1 MVLTLCAR
9 SREPDAA
16 VRASNILDS
25 MEELHAQG
33 RNVIANSRCYSA
45 VITAWARS
53 GSPEAVNRAFNLIN
67 RMEQNRRNGS
77 PHGVPNAHCYNS
89 CIHTIAK
96 SSEKDKVKYCL
107 DILDRMNRAKEAGDL
122 DSAPTGR
129 LVSLNFLI
137 PACAKKLTQLYN
149 VTCSYLK
156 HALLLPET
164 TKKGRKHLTW
174 RVLAY

>member
-16 VRASNILDS
+16 VRATNILDS

-33 RNVIANSRCYSA
+33 RNIVANSRCYSA

-53 GSPEAVNRAFNLIN
+53 GSPEAVHNAFKLID
-67 RMEQNRRNGS
+67 RMEQNRRDDS

-96 SSEKDKVKYCL
+96 SHEKDKVKYCL
-107 DILDRMNRAKEAGDL
+107 DILERMNRAKAAGDF
-122 DSAPTGR
+122 DSAPTGK
-129 LVSLNFLI
+129 LVTFEHFFVS
-137 PACAKKLTQLYN
+137 T
-149 VTCSYLK
+149 
-156 HALLLPET
+156 
-164 TKKGRKHLTW
+164 HLTSLLESTNSSGDLFNYCKW
-174 RVLAY
+174 